1 MPTRSTITC
10 TNCAAT
16 ADVPADGDYRP
27 LWQQGWRWIGSQDL
41 FSCPPCPPVIV
52 VTEDGRHQRG
62 PGSQEV
68 IPA

>member
-1 MPTRSTITC
+1 MPKRTTITC
-10 TNCAAT
+10 TNWGAT
-16 ADVPADGDYRP
+16 TAVPANGDHRP
-27 LWQQGWRWIGSQDL
+27 LWEQGWRWIGSQEL

-62 PGSQEV
+62 PGSRAV